1 MLTGFQIR
9 DMVAS
14 GQIVINDFDEKR
26 LNPNS
31 YNLRLHNKLVV
42 YEDHLLD
49 IKTITQAKKQ
59 EIIIPAEGFIL
70 EPDRLYLA
78 RTMEHTESHNHIPK
92 IEGRSSLARMGL
104 FIHITA
110 GFGDIG
116 FCGTWTLEL
125 HCVQPIRIYPFIEI
139 CQISYFEPV
148 GFIGTNKYQ
157 GNYQNQKEIQS
168 SKFEIKY

>member
-1 MLTGFQIR
+1 MLTANEIR
-9 DMVAS
+9 KQVKN
-14 GQIVINDFDEKR
+14 GQIVIEDFHKSR

-31 YNLRLHNKLVV
+31 YNLRLHDKLIV

-59 EIIIPAEGFIL
+59 EITIPDEGFIL

-78 RTMEHTESHNHIPK
+78 RTMEHTETHNHVPK

-116 FCGTWTLEL
+116 FKGTWTLEL
-125 HCVQPIRIYPFIEI
+125 HCVQPIRIYPFLEV

-148 GFIGTNKYQ
+148 GFIGTKKYR

-168 SKFEIKY
+168 SKLEIKC